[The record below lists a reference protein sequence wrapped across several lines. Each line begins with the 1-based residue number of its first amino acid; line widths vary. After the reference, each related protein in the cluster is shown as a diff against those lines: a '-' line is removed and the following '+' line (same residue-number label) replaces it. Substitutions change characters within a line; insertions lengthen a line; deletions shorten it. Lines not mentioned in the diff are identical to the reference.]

1 MYKVPFF
8 LKKNKTQTIFTRVSK
23 QKEMEGYTPTRNY
36 CFCLS
41 DGVKNDH
48 LLAY

>member
-8 LKKNKTQTIFTRVSK
+8 LKKNKTQTIFTPVSK

-41 DGVKNDH
+41 DGVKHDH